1 MVARFLCVSGSL
13 RAPPWVAQGLRL
25 SVTAVFWV
33 GAGLLGACV
42 GSFLNVVIWR
52 LPQEDP
58 RQRSLGGRSRCP
70 HCRAPIRWRDNVPVL
85 GWLLLRGRAR
95 CCGAPFSI
103 RYPAVEALT
112 ALLFLALAMWPP
124 FGPVFA
130 GPGLHGDGDG
140 SVAIVAAGAAG
151 FVLHAA
157 FVALLVALT
166 FIDFDTQLLPDA
178 LTKPGMALGVAGGFW
193 PGIAGPLTHDPDL
206 PRAMNTLLASVVGLS
221 VGAGSTWA
229 IRALGSRVFRRE
241 AMGLGDVKFLG
252 MIGAFLGWQGAL
264 LTLLLGCI
272 AGAAIGGVLALR
284 AGFGLK
290 IPFGPYLALGALV
303 ALFVQEPI
311 LDLLFVRWPEWQR
324 SSPNAQWLL
333 LALALLSLSALF
345 VLVRKGRRAG

>member
-1 MVARFLCVSGSL
+1 M
-13 RAPPWVAQGLRL
+13 
-25 SVTAVFWV
+25 FWV
-33 GAGLLGACV
+33 GAALLGACV

-58 RQRSLGGRSRCP
+58 QQRSLGGRSKCP
-70 HCRAPIRWRDNVPVL
+70 HCRAPIRWHDNLPVF

-112 ALLFLALAMWPP
+112 ALLFLALAAWPP

-130 GPGLHGDGDG
+130 GGTTTSGGEGTVSLVATGL
-140 SVAIVAAGAAG
+140 AG
-151 FVLHAA
+151 FLLHAA

-193 PGIAGPLTHDPDL
+193 PGIAGPLTQDPDV
-206 PRAMNTLLASVVGLS
+206 PWAMNTLLASVVGLL
-221 VGAGSTWA
+221 VGGGATWS
-229 IRALGSRVFRRE
+229 IRELGSRVFRRE
-241 AMGLGDVKFLG
+241 AMGLGDVKFLA

-272 AGAAIGGVLALR
+272 VGAAIGGVLALR

-303 ALFVQEPI
+303 ALFAQDPI
-311 LDLLFVRWPEWQR
+311 LELLFVRWPEWQR